1 VKTFLIVLSLA
12 NPRAAPESIK
22 EMPGALSCRIA
33 VAQLRAAAED
43 SARARCVVARKDY
56 D

>member
-1 VKTFLIVLSLA
+1 MKIFLVVMSLTGPA
-12 NPRAAPESIK
+12 SESVK

-43 SARARCVVARKDY
+43 AARARCVVARKDY